1 MGNYYT
7 GDIVARIN
15 NKAPKEIMDKLI
27 YMSYEPPCN
36 GLHIDII
43 PELTEINGRK
53 WHEYKINST
62 LSDDLSE
69 EAKEFAKG
77 LGFSL
82 GDYYAEFSKLED
94 YSIHEGYI
102 IDIRCSTKH
111 YFAEGIEEEILNL
124 IEELKPYR
132 EDENNYLGRI
142 EDENSTYRKDLFWD
156 YKEFEITKKDREFV
170 CRGCDKPH
178 ENTLCDY
185 FDICKRAY
193 DKGYQDHRD
202 KVLNESTAW
211 DS

>member
-7 GDIVARIN
+7 GDIIARIN
-15 NKAPKEIMDKLI
+15 NKVPKELMDKLI
-27 YMSYEPPCN
+27 DMSNKPSNEFRI
-36 GLHIDII
+36 HII
-43 PELTEINGRK
+43 PELTEINDRK
-53 WHEYKINST
+53 WYEYEIDFI

-69 EAKEFAKG
+69 EAKEFVKG

-82 GDYYAEFSKLED
+82 ENHDDIFSKLED

-102 IDIRCSTKH
+102 INIRCCTKR
-111 YFAEGIEEEILNL
+111 YFVEGIEEKILSL

-132 EDENNYLGRI
+132 DDKANYLGRI
-142 EDENSTYRKDLFWD
+142 KDEDFTYEKNLFWD
-156 YKEFEITKKDREFV
+156 YKEFERTKKDREFV

-178 ENTLCDY
+178 ENALCDY
-185 FDICKRAY
+185 FNICKRAY